1 LNGRIRK
8 TKKSPRRT
16 IKAEMESA
24 AAVTLDDRRF
34 DLFLAR
40 DRASDGKFLTGV
52 LTTGIYCLPSCPAK
66 RPRRENVRFFRT
78 PDEAQ
83 RSGLRPCRRCRP
95 DWFYRGEEW
104 HENLYE
110 QTAARVR
117 NAPAAFPDVNAI
129 AATAGV
135 SRTALNDLFRDHA
148 HESPGAFLRRIR
160 VDHAA
165 RLIESGARP
174 ADAAAAAGFESV
186 SAFHDCFRTGTGLT
200 PGAYAGL
207 AGATAF
213 TLRLPA
219 HYRFQE
225 VRDFYARDPQSV
237 SEAVFPDGL
246 CKAFLIDGEPASVE
260 ISFDGNSAACRVDGN
275 PYASHRAIVRM
286 LGLGADAVAFERQFI
301 GDPLLGA
308 LLERQHGLHIPL
320 TPQPWEALAWA
331 IMGQQISLKAA
342 VALRR
347 ELISAFGLLHATGL
361 RAHPSAEVVA
371 GLSVETLR
379 TLKFSNSK
387 AEYLIAA
394 AQAVASGELPIA
406 TLRDLSARHAAR
418 LLSNVRGIG
427 PWTVQYTFLRGLGF
441 ADCLP
446 SGDAG
451 LAQGLGR
458 LSGARP
464 AEPEVRETMARFSP
478 YRSLATYHVW
488 ASLKQSLKG
497 KENDAA

>member
-1 LNGRIRK
+1 
-8 TKKSPRRT
+8 
-16 IKAEMESA
+16 MESA
-24 AAVTLDDRRF
+24 ADQRRF
-34 DLFLAR
+34 SLFLAR

-83 RSGLRPCRRCRP
+83 QSGLRPCRRCHP
-95 DWFYRGEEW
+95 DWFYRGAEW

-117 NAPAAFPDVNAI
+117 NAPAAFPSIAAI
-129 AATAGV
+129 AATAGL

-160 VDHAA
+160 IDRAC
-165 RLIESGARP
+165 RLIEGGAKP
-174 ADAAAAAGFESV
+174 ADAASCAGFESV
-186 SAFHDCFRTGTGLT
+186 SAFHERFLSRTGLT
-200 PGAYAGL
+200 PGVYADL
-207 AGATAF
+207 PGATTF
-213 TLRLPA
+213 SLRLPTR
-219 HYRFQE
+219 YRFDE
-225 VRDFYARDPQSV
+225 VRDFYGRDPLSV
-237 SEAVFPDGL
+237 SESVAPHAL
-246 CKAFLIDGEPASVE
+246 RKALLIDGKPALIEIVVE
-260 ISFDGNSAACRVDGN
+260 GDSAVCTVDAN
-275 PYASHRAIVRM
+275 PFESHRAIVRM
-286 LGLGADAVAFERQFI
+286 LGLDSDAALFERQFAA
-301 GDPLLGA
+301 DPLLGA
-308 LLERQHGLHIPL
+308 LLEKQRGLRIPL

-347 ELISAFGLLHATGL
+347 ELITALGLPHGSGL
-361 RAHPSAEVVA
+361 RAHPSAEAVA
-371 GLSVETLR
+371 GATVETLR
-379 TLKFSNSK
+379 TLKFSRSK

-394 AQAVASGELPIA
+394 AQAVATGELPLA
-406 TLRDLSARHAAR
+406 DLRDLSARHAAR
-418 LLSNVRGIG
+418 ILSNVRGIG
-427 PWTVQYTFLRGLGF
+427 PWTVQYAFLRGLGF

-458 LSGARP
+458 LSGDRP
-464 AEPEVRETMARFSP
+464 AEPAIREAMAKFSP

-488 ASLKQSLKG
+488 ASLKG
-497 KENDAA
+497 KEKDAI

>member
-1 LNGRIRK
+1 MNGRIRK
-8 TKKSPRRT
+8 TKKTPRRT

-24 AAVTLDDRRF
+24 RDNRRF

-83 RSGLRPCRRCRP
+83 RSGLRPCRRCHP

-117 NAPAAFPDVNAI
+117 NAPAAFPDISAI
-129 AATAGV
+129 AATAGL

-165 RLIESGARP
+165 RLIERGAKP
-174 ADAAAAAGFESV
+174 ADAAAAAGFESA
-186 SAFHDCFRTGTGLT
+186 SAFHDRFLAGTGLT

-207 AGATAF
+207 AGATTF
-213 TLRLPA
+213 TLRLPP

-225 VRDFYARDPQSV
+225 VLDFYARDPQSV
-237 SEAVFPDGL
+237 SESVSSHGL
-246 CKAFLIDGEPASVE
+246 RKAFLIDGEPASVE
-260 ISFDGNSAACRVDGN
+260 ISFEGNSAVCRVDGDL
-275 PYASHRAIVRM
+275 YASHRVIVRM
-286 LGLGADAVAFERQFI
+286 LGLSADASAFERQFA
-301 GDPLLGA
+301 GDPLLGR
-308 LLERQHGLHIPL
+308 LLEQQSGLHIPL
-320 TPQPWEALAWA
+320 TPHPWEALAWA

-347 ELISAFGLLHATGL
+347 ELISAFGLLHAASSL
-361 RAHPSAEVVA
+361 RAHPSAEVIA
-371 GLSVETLR
+371 SLSVETLR
-379 TLKFSNSK
+379 ALKFSRSK

-394 AQAVASGELPIA
+394 ASAVATGELPIA
-406 TLRDLSARHAAR
+406 SLRDLSARHAAR
-418 LLSNVRGIG
+418 LLGNVRGIG
-427 PWTVQYTFLRGLGF
+427 PWTVQYAFLRGLGF

-458 LSGARP
+458 LGGKWRRERP
-464 AEPEVRETMARFSP
+464 GEPEIRETMARFTP

-488 ASLKQSLKG
+488 ASLKG
-497 KENDAA
+497 KNDAA

>member
-1 LNGRIRK
+1 
-8 TKKSPRRT
+8 
-16 IKAEMESA
+16 MESA
-24 AAVTLDDRRF
+24 RDARRF

-78 PDEAQ
+78 PEEAQ

-104 HENLYE
+104 HANLYE

-117 NAPAAFPDVNAI
+117 NAPAAFPDINAI
-129 AATAGV
+129 AATAGL

-160 VDHAA
+160 VDHVS
-165 RLIESGARP
+165 RLIERGAKP
-174 ADAAAAAGFESV
+174 ADAAADAGFESA
-186 SAFHDCFRTGTGLT
+186 SAFHDRFLAATGLT
-200 PGAYAGL
+200 PGVYAAL
-207 AGATAF
+207 AGATTF

-219 HYRFQE
+219 HYRSQE
-225 VRDFYARDPQSV
+225 VLDFYGRDPQSASESV
-237 SEAVFPDGL
+237 SAHGL
-246 CKAFLIDGEPASVE
+246 SKALLIDDKPALVE
-260 ISFDGNSAACRVDGN
+260 IAFERNTAVCRVDSN
-275 PYASHRAIVRM
+275 PWESHRGIVRM
-286 LGLGADAVAFERQFI
+286 LGLGADASSFERQFAA
-301 GDPLLGA
+301 DPLLGR
-308 LLERQHGLHIPL
+308 LLQRQGGLHIPL
-320 TPQPWEALAWA
+320 TPHPWEALAWA

-347 ELISAFGLLHATGL
+347 ELISAFGLPHSSGL
-361 RAHPSAEVVA
+361 RAHPSAEAVA
-371 GLSVETLR
+371 ALTVETLR
-379 TLKFSNSK
+379 TLKFSRSK

-394 AQAVASGELPIA
+394 ARAVASGELPIA

-418 LLSNVRGIG
+418 LLSNIRGIG
-427 PWTVQYTFLRGLGF
+427 PWTVQYAFLRGLGF

-458 LSGARP
+458 LSGQRP
-464 AEPEVRETMARFSP
+464 AEPEIRETMARFTP
-478 YRSLATYHVW
+478 WRSLATYHVW
-488 ASLKQSLKG
+488 ASLK
-497 KENDAA
+497 EH